1 MAKFYKSCIPS
12 KGYMAL
18 AIPITG
24 KSSNSSSAYGAW
36 IVVPPTPSC
45 WSLTKQYLYHEIS
58 SQDLYTEI

>member
-1 MAKFYKSCIPS
+1 
-12 KGYMAL
+12 MAL

-36 IVVPPTPSC
+36 IVVVPPTPSC

-58 SQDLYTEI
+58 SEDLYTEI